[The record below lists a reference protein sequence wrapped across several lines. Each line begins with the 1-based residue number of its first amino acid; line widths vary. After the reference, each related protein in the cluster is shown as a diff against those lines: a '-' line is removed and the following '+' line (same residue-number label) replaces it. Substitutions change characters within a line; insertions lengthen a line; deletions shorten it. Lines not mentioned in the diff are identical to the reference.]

1 MEKRKEKFKILFIC
15 TGNSCRSPMAEG
27 ILKKMLK
34 ESKLDNFE
42 VFSAGTSSMDGV
54 FASLFAV
61 EVAEQR
67 NVDLS
72 QHRTRQLSKQIL
84 KEADLILAMSDAHL
98 EAIRR
103 MDEKTLEKTY
113 LLKTF
118 PPRQRR
124 DFQPNH
130 PTSNEDN
137 SQDVSYIKDPI
148 GGSMDD
154 YNQCFLEIEKEIRR
168 IFPDLISLAGEKN
181 LKNRS
186 SYC

>member
-42 VFSAGTSSMDGV
+42 VFSAGTSSMNGV

-84 KEADLILAMSDAHL
+84 KEADLILAMSDTHW
-98 EAIRR
+98 ESIRR
-103 MDEKTLEKTY
+103 MDKNALEKVY

-118 PPRQRR
+118 P
-124 DFQPNH
+124 H
-130 PTSNEDN
+130 HYTTSSPEGDLYVTEIENK
-137 SQDVSYIKDPI
+137 SQSISYIKDPI
-148 GGSMDD
+148 GGSIDD
-154 YNQCFLEIEKEIRR
+154 YHECFSEIEKEIKR
-168 IFPDLISLAGEKN
+168 IFPDLVKKAGEKN
-181 LKNRS
+181 
-186 SYC
+186 